1 MLGGVEPMQVI
12 NQCNLTVQRD
22 NNTLDVKVDIPE
34 ENENEVGAE
43 ETEEQVYVVENPSLD
58 LEVVLVFIEVF
69 LHLIIFLIQATA
81 NAYTGLAK
89 LYRLQFIAE
98 HCPCYRVEALKLAIG

>member
-1 MLGGVEPMQVI
+1 MGDFSDARRSSEYARRSGANAGNEALA
-12 NQCNLTVQRD
+12 CNADIESDD
-22 NNTLDVKVDIPE
+22 NKVDIPE
-34 ENENEVGAE
+34 ENENEVGGE
-43 ETEEQVYVVENPSLD
+43 ENEEQVYVVENPSLD
-58 LEVVLVFIEVF
+58 LE
-69 LHLIIFLIQATA
+69 ATS